1 MGYVVISAT
10 IRTRMEDAP
19 MQAYGDGI
27 GLLDL
32 CVSILSHRR
41 CMAREWVEDIR
52 GRWHLVVEEDG
63 QKGDA

>member
-1 MGYVVISAT
+1 
-10 IRTRMEDAP
+10 MESAP
-19 MQAYGDGI
+19 MQAYRDCI

-32 CVSILSHRR
+32 RVSILSRR
-41 CMAREWVEDIR
+41 RRMARESVEDFR